1 MGGCGMSESKAS
13 RQCMVKA
20 CNGIPIVRG
29 LCHQCYTRALRL
41 VNMHKTTWAELERMG
56 LARAPRTRAKK
67 AAFDVAFE
75 AARESAG

>member
-1 MGGCGMSESKAS
+1 MSESIAPK
-13 RQCMVKA
+13 QCMVKA

-29 LCHQCYTRALRL
+29 LCHQCYTRASRL
-41 VNMHKTTWAELERMG
+41 VSMGKTTWPELERLG
-56 LARAPRTRAKK
+56 LARAPRSRAKK